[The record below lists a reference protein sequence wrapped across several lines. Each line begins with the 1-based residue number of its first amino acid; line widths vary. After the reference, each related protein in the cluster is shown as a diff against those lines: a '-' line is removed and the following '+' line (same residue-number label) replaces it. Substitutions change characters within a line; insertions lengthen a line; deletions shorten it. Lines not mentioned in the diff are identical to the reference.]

1 MIHKALERGPAA
13 APVTKSS
20 APSAAPARSGQAAVP
35 GQAAVASLTLPP
47 GGGLEAAQAVMGAV
61 DGLSVGPDGRVRTTY
76 RGQVLALTPQQAE
89 QVRASA
95 RDALARA
102 LGRSRRRGDDAI
114 GRYRA
119 QEQVNA
125 DFPVTSGAVKAW
137 AYVRSLGDYANPGEA
152 IRGLQV
158 TVEQE
163 GAEATKAVEAGSLAA
178 AAGHLARV
186 DAASE
191 RMAKLVRAYVEQLI
205 EGGESLATGLEYTRD
220 AAFITLGILA
230 VVVSGGA
237 AAGVAPGVIGTGVAG
252 LSVGGTATAISV
264 GAPILANVGTGA
276 VQTAYGDR
284 VDWGSIA
291 VDAAVQVV
299 LARLGGKLGE
309 SLFGRLAGNPAS
321 QTLARKAIAA
331 LVSGVAT
338 HEVSQAFSVTV
349 HQAYDALRG
358 RDVTWGGF
366 VGHLGRLRR
375 RTGTSAERSRGPV
388 HGRGDERRAARSPRR
403 GGPRHRGEGAAT
415 PSPEAG
421 TTQAGTTH
429 RRKATRAGNHVKA
442 RGAEARAGAGGAEA
456 RAGAGGGE
464 ARAGAGG
471 GQACAGAGGRDA
483 RTGAGDRDARAG
495 AGGGQARAGTRGAG
509 VRSRARGGEASPR
522 ARSGARAQGGG
533 GEACAHRRRASC
545 WPARGGASQ
554 APSGAAGRA
563 GTTGSPGRPPPRLDE
578 PVQDRRGSHR
588 ARADQQERRLH
599 GGAGTRGGERA
610 PELGT
615 RAHPG
620 QIQAAGSAA
629 VRTGQA
635 DLRARAGGRPGERP
649 ADRRD
654 RRAAPAGPPHRHRGR
669 LGRPGRAQAGGARP
683 ARSSPGHLLANVLG
697 GSGTD
702 RGNLAWMHKRI
713 NNSSYKTEFE
723 NHVIRALRSG
733 QAVRFGVRPLFRPG
747 EAAPYAVEVWATG
760 GNGQAIVPVRTIL
773 TPGLSDVPVPGE

>member
-76 RGQVLALTPQQAE
+76 RGQVLALPPQQAE

-163 GAEATKAVEAGSLAA
+163 GAEVTKAVEAGSLAA

-366 VGHLGRLRR
+366 VDELGRRLSDPAGLFMAVVMSGVQLGAHVAVDRATAGKAPQPPAPKPAQPKPAR
-375 RTGTSAERSRGPV
+375 PTAAKQPAPATTSKPV
-388 HGRGDERRAARSPRR
+388 APKPAPESVAAKPA
-403 GGPRHRGEGAAT
+403 PEPVAAT
-415 PSPEAG
+415 P
-421 TTQAGTTH
+421 
-429 RRKATRAGNHVKA
+429 
-442 RGAEARAGAGGAEA
+442 
-456 RAGAGGGE
+456 
-464 ARAGAGG
+464 
-471 GQACAGAGGRDA
+471 
-483 RTGAGDRDARAG
+483 
-495 AGGGQARAGTRGAG
+495 
-509 VRSRARGGEASPR
+509 
-522 ARSGARAQGGG
+522 
-533 GEACAHRRRASC
+533 
-545 WPARGGASQ
+545 
-554 APSGAAGRA
+554 AP
-563 GTTGSPGRPPPRLDE
+563 E
-578 PVQDRRGSHR
+578 PV
-588 ARADQQERRLH
+588 AAKP
-599 GGAGTRGGERA
+599 A
-610 PELGT
+610 PE
-615 RAHPG
+615 PV
-620 QIQAAGSAA
+620 AATPVPEPVTAKPAPEPAAPASAPEPAAAKPAPEPAAAPAPKA
-629 VRTGQA
+629 VAAKPAPTA
-635 DLRARAGGRPGERP
+635 AERP
-649 ADRRD
+649 AGRPA
-654 RRAAPAGPPHRHRGR
+654 AAPPKRRPAPQGERVLQGPR
-669 LGRPGRAQAGGARP
+669 GARP
-683 ARSSPGHLLANVLG
+683 PGSTSRYKTGEAATELVRTSKSGASMAERALAEGNVRRSSEPGRTPGRSRQPAPPPSGPVKPISERVLVGDLENGLPTGVTGELHPQDLHTGTEAGSVDPVGLRRGELDPLGARRGHLLANVLG

-760 GNGQAIVPVRTIL
+760 GNGQAIVPVRTTL

>member
-163 GAEATKAVEAGSLAA
+163 GAEVTKAVEAGSLAA

-252 LSVGGTATAISV
+252 LSVGGNATAISV

-366 VGHLGRLRR
+366 VDELGRRLSDPA
-375 RTGTSAERSRGPV
+375 GLFMAVVMSGVQLGAHV
-388 HGRGDERRAARSPRR
+388 AVDRA
-403 GGPRHRGEGAAT
+403 T
-415 PSPEAG
+415 AG
-421 TTQAGTTH
+421 
-429 RRKATRAGNHVKA
+429 KAPQPPAPK
-442 RGAEARAGAGGAEA
+442 
-456 RAGAGGGE
+456 
-464 ARAGAGG
+464 
-471 GQACAGAGGRDA
+471 
-483 RTGAGDRDARAG
+483 
-495 AGGGQARAGTRGAG
+495 
-509 VRSRARGGEASPR
+509 P
-522 ARSGARAQGGG
+522 AQPK
-533 GEACAHRRRASC
+533 
-545 WPARGGASQ
+545 PARPTAAKQ
-554 APSGAAGRA
+554 PAPA
-563 GTTGSPGRPPPRLDE
+563 TTSKPVAPKPAPE
-578 PVQDRRGSHR
+578 PV
-588 ARADQQERRLH
+588 APKP
-599 GGAGTRGGERA
+599 A
-610 PELGT
+610 PE
-615 RAHPG
+615 P
-620 QIQAAGSAA
+620 AAAKPAPEPVAA
-629 VRTGQA
+629 KPAPEPAAAPAPKAVAAKPAPTA
-635 DLRARAGGRPGERP
+635 AERP
-649 ADRRD
+649 AGRPA
-654 RRAAPAGPPHRHRGR
+654 AAPPKRRPAPQCERVLQGPR
-669 LGRPGRAQAGGARP
+669 GARP
-683 ARSSPGHLLANVLG
+683 PG
-697 GSGTD
+697 STS
-702 RGNLAWMHKRI
+702 R
-713 NNSSYKTEFE
+713 YKT
-723 NHVIRALRSG
+723 
-733 QAVRFGVRPLFRPG
+733 G
-747 EAAPYAVEVWATG
+747 EAATEL
-760 GNGQAIVPVRTIL
+760 VRTSKSGASMAERAL
-773 TPGLSDVPVPGE
+773 AEGNVRRSSEPGRTPGRSRQRAPPPSGPVKPISERVLVGDLENGLPTGVTGELHPQDLHTGTEAGSVDPVGLRRGELDPLGARRDTSWRTCWAARVPTAATSPGCTSGSTTRATRPSSRTTSSGRCVPASLSGSRCARCSGLGRQHPMPSRSGPPAGMGRRSSRSERS